1 MSKVGD
7 EIREFVRELEKLVEA
22 SPAASIIGPIIH
34 SAKDHLLLRAFY
46 SEKINVTAEETP

>member
-22 SPAASIIGPIIH
+22 SPAASIIGPIV
-34 SAKDHLLLRAFY
+34 SNAKDHLLLRAFY
-46 SEKINVTAEETP
+46 SEKVNVTDEETP